1 MAKKID
7 FKEFGKNFL
16 IIFAVAFIVLHILS
30 LFLST
35 WFASFQTLVTKFSLA
50 WMVIFLAIIVYL
62 LYRTVFGFKSFDK
75 TSIFIW
81 LGTIALLV
89 IVSFVF
95 KIDYGQLFDMSIV
108 QSQAGSILGSTI
120 GSLIP

>member
-16 IIFAVAFIVLHILS
+16 IIFAVSFIVLHILS

-50 WMVIFLAIIVYL
+50 WMVIFLSVIVYL
-62 LYRTVFGFKSFDK
+62 IYRIVFGLKSFDK
-75 TSIFIW
+75 TSLF
-81 LGTIALLV
+81 ALLFTTALL
-89 IVSFVF
+89 IAVSFVF
-95 KIDYGQLFDMSIV
+95 KIDYGQLFDMAIV
-108 QSQAGSILGSTI
+108 KSQAGSVIGSTI